1 MKDRDERPF
10 DAELF
15 EDLRVIRKRLAD
27 DLSIPPYAVFHDR
40 TLKEMARRYP
50 QSLEAFAAIPGVG
63 NAKLQKFGEIFIA
76 AIGNRRNGRPGGEVP
91 ECPPAMAGEGRMLAA
106 GDATATPGGEHP
118 EPAVQ
123 SGTPGHPRT
132 PDEIP
137 DDRLLDEAYALQG
150 YIRELREELR
160 EAEELHKAL
169 LERAH
174 GLGIRENEAYAV
186 TTEISRRRHIV
197 TERFY
202 ERYPEVFVK
211 IAKVTIGA
219 AEKAVG
225 KEELEECV
233 EYEESERLSVRSKAP

>member
-50 QSLEAFAAIPGVG
+50 QSLEAFAAIPPGVG

-76 AIGNRRNGRPGGEVP
+76 AIGSRRSGRPGGEVP

-106 GDATATPGGEHP
+106 GGDAAATPGGEHP

-123 SGTPGHPRT
+123 SGTPRT
-132 PDEIP
+132 IP
-137 DDRLLDEAYALQG
+137 PAPPPTRSPTTASSTRPMRCRATSG
-150 YIRELREELR
+150 SSAKNSARPKNSTKHCWRER
-160 EAEELHKAL
+160 
-169 LERAH
+169 
-174 GLGIRENEAYAV
+174 
-186 TTEISRRRHIV
+186 
-197 TERFY
+197 
-202 ERYPEVFVK
+202 
-211 IAKVTIGA
+211 
-219 AEKAVG
+219 VG
-225 KEELEECV
+225 WV
-233 EYEESERLSVRSKAP
+233 SGRTRPTP